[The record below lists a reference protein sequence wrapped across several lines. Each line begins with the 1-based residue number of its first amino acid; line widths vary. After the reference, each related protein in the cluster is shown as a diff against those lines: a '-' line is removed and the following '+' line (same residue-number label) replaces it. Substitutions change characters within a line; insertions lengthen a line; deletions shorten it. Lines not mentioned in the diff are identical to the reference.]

1 MVHGNAR
8 LTPRTRLEL
17 VLQVQAGWPQA
28 EVARQFR
35 VSRTTVAKW
44 VRRFA
49 TEGARGLDDRTSAP
63 HQHPRTT
70 PVALARRICAVRR
83 QSGWGPHR
91 IGWKLGIPHQTV
103 YRVLKRAGLQRRA
116 WMHRVTRQ
124 VVRYEHP
131 APGDL
136 LHLDV
141 KKLGR
146 VPDGG
151 GKRFAPGFAE
161 THSGPRTSRSL
172 GLDYIHVAV
181 DDHSRYA
188 YVEALP
194 DERAGTTTAFLE
206 RALAD
211 FRRHGVQVR
220 GVLTDNGKNYTSRQL
235 RALAQAHG
243 VVLKLTRPYRPQ
255 TNGKAERFIQILQ
268 AEWAYAR
275 PYRSNAERLA
285 ALPRC
290 LYRYNHRRPHGGIG
304 GAVPASRLQQPS

>member
-1 MVHGNAR
+1 MHANAR

-17 VLQVQAGWPQA
+17 VREVEAGWSQA

-35 VSRTTVAKW
+35 VARATVAKW
-44 VRRFA
+44 LRRYQLA
-49 TEGARGLDDRTSAP
+49 GVAGLEDRSSAP
-63 HQHPRTT
+63 HHHPHTT
-70 PVALARRICAVRR
+70 SAAAVRRICAVRR
-83 QSGWGPHR
+83 ETAWGPHR

-103 YRVLKRAGLQRRA
+103 YRVLRRAGLHRLDRL
-116 WMHRVTRQ
+116 HRVTRE

-131 APGDL
+131 APGEL

-161 THSGPRTSRSL
+161 TQSGPHSKRPL

-181 DDHSRYA
+181 DDYSRYA

-194 DERAGTTTAFLE
+194 DERAVTTAGFLE
-206 RALAD
+206 RALAHCGAQG
-211 FRRHGVQVR
+211 FTVRR
-220 GVLTDNGKNYTSRQL
+220 VLTDNGRNYTAGVV
-235 RALAQAHG
+235 RALAVAHG
-243 VVLKLTRPYRPQ
+243 LELRLTRPYRPQ
-255 TNGKAERFIQILQ
+255 TNGKAERFIRILQ

-275 PYRSNAERLA
+275 PYHSNHERLA
-285 ALPRC
+285 ALARY

-304 GAVPASRLQQPS
+304 GAVPASRLSQPS